1 LSFYRELQ
9 KLDTLSPEI
18 FKDVLTVVQK
28 ETRVNGRGLYMPIRI
43 ALTGREHGPELY
55 NIANILGI
63 NTCNKR
69 IERFL
74 LVKK

>member
-1 LSFYRELQ
+1 
-9 KLDTLSPEI
+9 
-18 FKDVLTVVQK
+18 
-28 ETRVNGRGLYMPIRI
+28 MPVRI

-55 NIANILGI
+55 GIANILGI
-63 NTCNKR
+63 SMCNKR